1 MDCRCVIAY
10 SLVFLRFLAWSL
22 LKSWNR
28 ALVIFVL
35 VPVHFCR
42 CFASCSLVR
51 GFQTFAICKK
61 CTAGMAVHR
70 MGVGCI
76 LSALRPHCMCLSVCL
91 FLSQL
96 VQVWDFLHMIKVSSE
111 HWFLLQEYLE
121 GFLYSVHRPLESRA
135 RVYFS
140 CVSPCVCC
148 DSLIKYFGYYP
159 KQGLRLHRWPLPRER
174 SSLQSGR
181 HLWCTWHPHLP
192 GSSLFFR
199 RLNLPWLKPLTI
211 SETLLPL

>member
-111 HWFLLQEYLE
+111 HSGSCCRNTWRGSFIQ
-121 GFLYSVHRPLESRA
+121 FTDHW
-135 RVYFS
+135 RVELVCIFHV
-140 CVSPCVCC
+140 CLRVSAVT
-148 DSLIKYFGYYP
+148 
-159 KQGLRLHRWPLPRER
+159 HW
-174 SSLQSGR
+174 
-181 HLWCTWHPHLP
+181 
-192 GSSLFFR
+192 
-199 RLNLPWLKPLTI
+199 
-211 SETLLPL
+211 